1 MFHAKETA
9 QINKQSRLRGEM
21 AYVIPTFLIAG
32 RSGIF
37 FSLRRSAANEPN
49 DNASTRDQPQRL
61 KFEKDSE
68 KDTGIKEKTY
78 LE

>member
-1 MFHAKETA
+1 MLPRRRAGVIRYESLLGILEKE
-9 QINKQSRLRGEM
+9 KSKS
-21 AYVIPTFLIAG
+21 G
-32 RSGIF
+32 RQVEIL
-37 FSLRRSAANEPN
+37 SLRRSAANEPN
-49 DNASTRDQPQRL
+49 DNASTQNQLERL

>member
-1 MFHAKETA
+1 MYYCTVPW
-9 QINKQSRLRGEM
+9 L
-21 AYVIPTFLIAG
+21 LILL
-32 RSGIF
+32 
-37 FSLRRSAANEPN
+37 SLRRSAANELN

-61 KFEKDSE
+61 KFEKDIE